1 MTGSP
6 LVLETVFQIGPVPVT
21 KPVVTTWVIMALMT
35 VFCLFLRSRLS
46 ATPGK
51 LQTTVELI
59 TDTIEHQ
66 ISDVIQRD
74 PRPYRALIGTIFLYI
89 LTANWCSL
97 IPGVEPPT
105 ASIETDAALALIVLC
120 ATVWFGIRVNGLGG
134 YLKTF
139 TQPSWVMIPL
149 NIVEQITRT
158 FSLIIRLF
166 GNIMS
171 GVFVIAIILS
181 LAGLFVPIPLM
192 ALDLLT
198 GTVQAYI
205 FAVLACVFIGA
216 AISEAEPA
224 STPDSQQRSET

>member
-1 MTGSP
+1 MPITR
-6 LVLETVFQIGPVPVT
+6 
-21 KPVVTTWVIMALMT
+21 PVVTTWGIMAVMT
-35 VFCLFLRSRLS
+35 IFCLFLRSRLS
-46 ATPGK
+46 PAPGK
-51 LQTTVELI
+51 LQTTAELV
-59 TDTIEHQ
+59 TGTIERQ
-66 ISDVIQRD
+66 IEDVIQSD

-89 LTANWCSL
+89 LIANWCSL
-97 IPGVEPPT
+97 VPGVEPPT

-149 NIVEQITRT
+149 NIIEQITRT

-171 GVFVIAIILS
+171 GIFVIGIILS

-205 FAVLACVFIGA
+205 FAILACVFIGA
-216 AISEAEPA
+216 AIGENRQA
-224 STPDSQQRSET
+224 SSPHASSRGDTQQRSPT